1 MIFYKNMDFLTL
13 LCYTAINNY
22 ILSKRETYFNMRMRK
37 KRRSGERL
45 CALRALFVE
54 EKGFTGVFDSERP
67 LRLEIGCGKGDFICA
82 LSKKEPDYNYIAM
95 ERVDDVIVVAA
106 EKYAAARDLGCLDY
120 HGGWRAPDGT
130 VYKDVTWDIPV
141 EMRGNVRFMNFDA
154 AELCEYFEEESLDT
168 IYANFSDPWTKNGYA
183 NRRLTH
189 PDFLARYLKV
199 LKTGGRFCF
208 KTDNVELFD
217 FSLES
222 VENEEGFELTFVS
235 RDLHSSERAESNI
248 MTEYERNFSSQG
260 IKINCLE
267 AVKK

>member
-1 MIFYKNMDFLTL
+1 
-13 LCYTAINNY
+13 
-22 ILSKRETYFNMRMRK
+22 MRMRK
-37 KRRSGERL
+37 KRRTGERL
-45 CALRALFVE
+45 SQLSALFVSGAE
-54 EKGFTGVFDSERP
+54 YKAAFDEVRP

-82 LSKKEPDYNYIAM
+82 LSKRDSDCNYIAM

-106 EKYAAARDLGCLDY
+106 EKYASSRDLGTLDS
-120 HGGWRAPDGT
+120 HGGWKAPDGT
-130 VYKDVTWDIPV
+130 VYLDERWDIPV
-141 EMRGNVRFMNFDA
+141 KDRGNVRFMNCDA
-154 AELCEYFEEESLDT
+154 TELCEIFEEESLET
-168 IYANFSDPWTKNGYA
+168 IYANFSAPWTKSGYA

-189 PDFLARYLKV
+189 PDFLKRYLK
-199 LKTGGRFCF
+199 LLIPGGKFCF

-235 RDLHSSERAESNI
+235 RDLHQSERADSNI

-267 AVKK
+267 ATKK

>member
-1 MIFYKNMDFLTL
+1 
-13 LCYTAINNY
+13 
-22 ILSKRETYFNMRMRK
+22 MRMRK
-37 KRRSGERL
+37 RRRCGERL
-45 CALRALFVE
+45 CALGALFVKE
-54 EKGFTGVFDSERP
+54 NAKSADFFEKKP

-82 LSKKEPDYNYIAM
+82 LSKAEPDYNYIAM

-106 EKYAAARDLGCLDY
+106 EKYAVSRELGCLDH

-130 VYKDVTWDIPV
+130 VYKGEEWDIPM
-141 EMRGNVRFMNFDA
+141 EDRGNVRFMNCDA
-154 AELCEYFEEESLDT
+154 SALEELFEEESLDT
-168 IYANFSDPWTKNGYA
+168 VYANFSDPWTKSGYA

-189 PDFLARYLKV
+189 PDFLKRYLRI
-199 LKTGGRFCF
+199 LKKGGRFCF

-222 VENEEGFELTFVS
+222 VEAEEGLELTFVS
-235 RDLHSSERAESNI
+235 RDLHQSERAATNI

>member
-1 MIFYKNMDFLTL
+1 
-13 LCYTAINNY
+13 
-22 ILSKRETYFNMRMRK
+22 MRMRK
-37 KRRSGERL
+37 KRRGGERL
-45 CALRALFVE
+45 SALSALFASGQE
-54 EKGFTGVFDSERP
+54 YKTAFDTKRP
-67 LRLEIGCGKGDFICA
+67 LCLEIGCGKGDFICA
-82 LSKKEPDYNYIAM
+82 LSKRDADFNYIAM

-106 EKYAAARDLGCLDY
+106 EKYAADRGLGCLDY

-130 VYKDVTWDIPV
+130 VYKGEPWDIPMD
-141 EMRGNVRFMNFDA
+141 MRGNVRFMNCDA
-154 AELCEYFEEESLDT
+154 TGLLDIFEDESLHT
-168 IYANFSDPWTKNGYA
+168 IFANFSDPWTKNGYA

-189 PDFLARYLKV
+189 PDFLKRYLRV
-199 LKTGGRFCF
+199 LERGGKFCF

-222 VENEEGFELTFVS
+222 VENEEGLELTFVS
-235 RDLHSSERAESNI
+235 RDLHASERAATNI

>member
-1 MIFYKNMDFLTL
+1 
-13 LCYTAINNY
+13 
-22 ILSKRETYFNMRMRK
+22 MRMRK

-45 CALRALFVE
+45 LALSALFTDKE
-54 EKGFTGVFDSERP
+54 NYKDAFDEKRP

-82 LSKKEPDYNYIAM
+82 LSKAEPNCNYIAM

-106 EKYAAARDLGCLDY
+106 EKYASSRELGCLDS
-120 HGGWRAPDGT
+120 HGGWKAPDGT
-130 VYKDVTWDIPV
+130 VYKNERWDIPKK
-141 EMRGNVRFMNFDA
+141 ERGNVRFMNCDA
-154 AELCEYFEEESLDT
+154 TELCDIFEEESLDT
-168 IYANFSDPWTKNGYA
+168 VYANFSDPWTKNGYA

-189 PDFLARYLKV
+189 PDFLKRYLKLLV
-199 LKTGGRFCF
+199 PGGRFCF

-222 VENEEGFELTFVS
+222 VEAEEGFELTFVS
-235 RDLHSSERAESNI
+235 RDLHQSERAATNI

-260 IKINCLE
+260 VKINCLE